1 MTQPG
6 VAHLLVI
13 DDDRAIL
20 EFVRMALEK
29 EGYRVTTAA
38 NGRQALDCLQAMRP
52 GAPDAILLDMN
63 MPVLDGPSF
72 CQILDADLGRKQ
84 TAVVVMTAA
93 GASGH
98 FSALCRADDA
108 LGKPFDLDDLYAVV
122 ERHLAA

>member
-1 MTQPG
+1 MAD
-6 VAHLLVI
+6 VLVV
-13 DDDRAIL
+13 DDDPSIVAM
-20 EFVRMALEK
+20 VSAALEL
-29 EGYRVTTAA
+29 EDIPQRSAA
-38 NGRQALDCLQAMRP
+38 NGKEALAAVKTARP
-52 GAPDAILLDMN
+52 AVILLDMN
-63 MPVLDGPSF
+63 MPVLDGPGF

-122 ERHLAA
+122 ERHLQAR